1 MTTVGN
7 AVVVTVD
14 HCPEFGCFPYEVPY
28 SPDDFLQ
35 IRRLIERSSDC
46 TQELKIKCQTAPL
59 EVSFRLGK
67 IWQLLDSTYRI

>member
-1 MTTVGN
+1 M
-7 AVVVTVD
+7 VVTVD

-28 SPDDFLQ
+28 SPNDFLQ

-67 IWQLLDSTYRI
+67 IWQLLDSTYKI